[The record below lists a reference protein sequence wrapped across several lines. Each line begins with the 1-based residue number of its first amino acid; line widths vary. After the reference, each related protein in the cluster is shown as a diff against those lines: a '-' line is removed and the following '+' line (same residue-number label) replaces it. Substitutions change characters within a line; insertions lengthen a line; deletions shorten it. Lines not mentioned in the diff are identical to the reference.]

1 MKVAGAFWRVVKAMK
16 RKLRIQAPQG
26 QRLITSLP
34 AALHNMSS
42 VDIDQ
47 FNNIVVDMSDGHIGD
62 LRRYA
67 ALAGARA
74 MEEETE

>member
-1 MKVAGAFWRVVKAMK
+1 VKAVK
-16 RKLRIQAPQG
+16 RKPRIQAPQG

-34 AALHNMSS
+34 PALHNMSS
-42 VDIDQ
+42 VYIDQ
-47 FNNIVVDMSDGHIGD
+47 FNNIVADMSDGHIGD

-74 MEEETE
+74 MEEGT

>member
-1 MKVAGAFWRVVKAMK
+1 
-16 RKLRIQAPQG
+16 
-26 QRLITSLP
+26 LITSLP

-47 FNNIVVDMSDGHIGD
+47 FNNIVPDMSDGHIGD

-74 MEEETE
+74 MEEGTECFA